1 MARLLLVDDEPDI
14 LLMLQINLELEGHE
28 VVLAGNGEEAL
39 ARIADSHPDVVL
51 CDVMMP
57 VLDGWGVL
65 ERLAAVDDRP
75 PVIMISAKSQPSDAL
90 QAFRLG
96 ADGYVTKPFDL
107 ERLTAEVAA
116 TLQRTPEERA
126 AHRRA
131 ELGPEGAEA

>member
-39 ARIADSHPDVVL
+39 QRIADSAPDLVL

-65 ERLAAVDDRP
+65 ERLAATDGERP
-75 PVIMISAKSQPSDAL
+75 PVIMISAKSQPSDAV
-90 QAFRLG
+90 QAYRLG
-96 ADGYVTKPFDL
+96 ADGYLTKPFDL
-107 ERLTAEVAA
+107 EKLAAEVVA
-116 TLQRTPEERA
+116 TLERTPAERD

-131 ELGPEGAEA
+131 ELGPDA

>member
-39 ARIADSHPDVVL
+39 ARIADSAPDLVL
-51 CDVMMP
+51 LDVMMP

-65 ERLAAVDDRP
+65 ERMAGGDGPRP
-75 PVIMISAKSQPSDAL
+75 PVIMISAKSQPTDARH
-90 QAFRLG
+90 AYRLG

-107 ERLTAEVAA
+107 ETLTAEVQA
-116 TLQRTPEERA
+116 TLTRSPEERE
-126 AHRRA
+126 AHRLA
-131 ELGPEGAEA
+131 ELGPDA

>member
-28 VVLAGNGEEAL
+28 VILAANGQEAL
-39 ARIADSHPDVVL
+39 DRIADSDPDLVL

-65 ERLAAVDDRP
+65 ERLAAFDGRRP

-107 ERLTAEVAA
+107 EKLTAEVVA
-116 TLQRTPEERA
+116 TLARTPEERA
-126 AHRRA
+126 ARRRG
-131 ELGPEGAEA
+131 ELGSDA